1 MTAETNM
8 TLIDCLNV
16 LKEVRRDEAVISVM
30 GTAREWSSL
39 SSHPLDFIYVPS
51 SMGQATSLGLGIA
64 MAQPNRRVVVCQGDG
79 SMLMNLG
86 SLVTLSAHAPR
97 NLTVLLFD
105 NGVYEVTGIQKT
117 LATPELRKDQQSVNY
132 AEMAKACGFSTVFEI
147 DELDTW
153 KQSARECLDAEGP
166 VFVVLKTAPMLD
178 GGGPKSP
185 GPAAQRIRDFAE
197 ALQSQ

>member
-1 MTAETNM
+1 MADESSM
-8 TLIDCLNV
+8 TLTDCLSV
-16 LKEVRRDEAVISVM
+16 LKEVRQDEAIISVM
-30 GTAREWSSL
+30 GTAREWCSM

-64 MAQPNRRVVVCQGDG
+64 MAQPNRRIVVCQGDG

-86 SLVTLSAHAPR
+86 SFVTLSAHAPK

-105 NGVYEVTGIQKT
+105 NGVYEVTGIQQT
-117 LATPELRKDQQSVNY
+117 LATAELRQDDQSVNY

-147 DELDTW
+147 SDLDTW
-153 KQSARECLDAEGP
+153 KQSARECLDADGP
-166 VFVVLKTAPMLD
+166 VFVVLKTEPMLD

-185 GPAAQRIRDFAE
+185 GPAAQRIREFAS
-197 ALQSQ
+197 ALQAE